1 MLQTEFEKLT
11 GKTVTEELYAEIEKV
26 YMACN
31 LDKVAFCEDW
41 KQRKLENSD
50 IVWDLAGRYE
60 NVMKAFAASRKQ
72 LDNIA
77 VFLIEQAHK
86 YSSVECRDKAISMV
100 GKKDFLAYKL
110 EHEMKLWDDERVMMI
125 EILKEK

>member
-11 GKTVTEELYAEIEKV
+11 GKTVTEELYVEIEKV

-41 KQRKLENSD
+41 KQRKLENSN
-50 IVWDLAGRYE
+50 IVWDLADRHE
-60 NVMKAFAASRKQ
+60 KVMRALAETKKQ
-72 LDNIA
+72 LDSLA

-86 YSSVECRDKAISMV
+86 YGSVECRDKAISMV
-100 GKKDFLAYKL
+100 GVKDFLAYKL
-110 EHEMKLWDDERVMMI
+110 EHEMNLWADERVMMI
-125 EILKEK
+125 EILKQK